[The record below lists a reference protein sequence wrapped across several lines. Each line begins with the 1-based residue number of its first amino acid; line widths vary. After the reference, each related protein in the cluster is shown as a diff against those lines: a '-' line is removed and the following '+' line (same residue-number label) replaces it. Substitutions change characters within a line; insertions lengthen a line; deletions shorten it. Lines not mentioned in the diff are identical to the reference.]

1 MTSKIFKVTCY
12 PLVERAEFKITMTPK
27 PNAPADIVSEV
38 EDVCDKMIDEMLPE
52 MATAG
57 GVRGMIVKAVDEEGH
72 VLYHNGR
79 VHLGGGGDEPADS

>member
-38 EDVCDKMIDEMLPE
+38 DSVCEKMLEMLPE
-52 MATAG
+52 MATTA
-57 GVRGMIVKAVDEEGH
+57 GVRGMIVKAVDEEGR
-72 VLYHNGR
+72 LIFNGGR
-79 VHLGGGGDEPADS
+79 VHLDGGGDEPADS